1 MTKKTMNN
9 KLSQY
14 ETPTEKCKK
23 CKYFVENGLGMR
35 YCNSPLAVICD
46 KDDNKPAPGS
56 NDNPYKAWE
65 EYYESVSF
73 FGITRD

>member
-1 MTKKTMNN
+1 MWQG
-9 KLSQY
+9 LSQC
-14 ETPTEKCKK
+14 PKRVIIHKPPSLQ
-23 CKYFVENGLGMR
+23 LGGDW
-35 YCNSPLAVICD
+35 PLAVICD